1 VKTPYEPNN
10 ALYSSNLEAQ
20 MELDI
25 TNISTYLE
33 NKIITLGLSNYSF
46 YVYIL
51 PLNDALLDKDS
62 IMKDAL
68 EVGK

>member
-1 VKTPYEPNN
+1 
-10 ALYSSNLEAQ
+10 

-33 NKIITLGLSNYSF
+33 NKINTLGLSNYSF

-68 EVGK
+68 EVDK